1 MPSSLRSVFFTLALA
16 FILWF
21 FTFALPVGNFW
32 LKLSFSAFILAL
44 TGLISSRKE
53 WQTLFRFKARHLWVG
68 LFSALVLYG
77 IFWLGVKL
85 STIIFSFASREI
97 SSVYFNKTQ
106 LNVVAIGLL
115 LLFVMG
121 PAEEIYWHGFV
132 QRSFSK
138 RFGPMTGVLLTS
150 AIYALVH
157 VVAFNL
163 MLFIAA
169 AMCGLFWGW
178 LYQREQ
184 SLVPVILS
192 HSLWDLIIFVLFP
205 LS

>member
-1 MPSSLRSVFFTLALA
+1 MPSSLRSVFWTLPLA

-21 FTFALPVGNFW
+21 FTFALPIGNFW

-53 WQTLFRFKARHLWVG
+53 WQTLFRFKARHLWMGPV
-68 LFSALVLYG
+68 SALLLYG
-77 IFWLGVKL
+77 IFWVGKKL
-85 STIIFSFASREI
+85 SMIIFPFASREI

-106 LNVVAIGLL
+106 LDVFAIGLL

-132 QRSFSK
+132 QRSFGK

-157 VVAFNL
+157 VFALNL
-163 MLFIAA
+163 MLFFAA
-169 AMCGLFWGW
+169 GVCGLFWGW

-184 SLVPVILS
+184 NLIPVILS